1 MTLSKVSS
9 RYTKSKSFKKQDE
22 RTIFKKPVFRF
33 REASFTLLEIQNHS
47 IILTHNMLPVSTVR
61 TEMGKI
67 NMEEGVAISTN
78 FKQHTKQVRGSR
90 NRNGSFTGQ
99 GGGKE

>member
-1 MTLSKVSS
+1 
-9 RYTKSKSFKKQDE
+9 
-22 RTIFKKPVFRF
+22 
-33 REASFTLLEIQNHS
+33 
-47 IILTHNMLPVSTVR
+47 MLPVSTVR